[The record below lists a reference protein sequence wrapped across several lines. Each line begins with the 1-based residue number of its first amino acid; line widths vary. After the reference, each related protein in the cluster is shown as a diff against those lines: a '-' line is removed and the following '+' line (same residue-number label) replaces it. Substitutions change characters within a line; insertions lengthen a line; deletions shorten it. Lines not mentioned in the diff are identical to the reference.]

1 MMKRPIIQ
9 LILIQLREF
18 YREPGI
24 LFWAFVF
31 PIAMAWGLGIAF
43 THKIEQKRNIAFIE
57 NITQPDTQFRE
68 VLGKYSKI
76 DSLSNNHEIKY
87 SIRIGNEK
95 IGYTNLRFIPATWEN
110 ATKHLKSGS
119 VLLIIEE
126 KQGKLIYHYDPFS
139 TEAQLTYMQLSSFI
153 NKGVLSESEAE
164 IKPLTQKGSRYIDFL
179 IPGLIAMDLMMS
191 TLWGVSYSLIEK
203 RSKKLLRRMV
213 ATPMKKSS
221 FLFAQLIARLM
232 LNILEALI
240 LFAFAY
246 YYFGFT
252 LEGRFIVLVILYLS
266 GMFCFTGI
274 SILISSRTSNTYIG
288 NGLINALVMP
298 MTVLSGIF
306 FSYHNF
312 PDLIIPYIQA
322 LPLTMLADGLR
333 SIFIEGAGLKEV
345 FLSVIVLSG
354 IGVTTFIA
362 GLKIYKWY

>member
-1 MMKRPIIQ
+1 MRRPIIQ

-43 THKIEQKRNIAFIE
+43 THKIEQKRNIAYIE
-57 NITQPDTQFRE
+57 NAVQPDTQFRKI
-68 VLGKYSKI
+68 LSKYSKI
-76 DSLSNNHEIKY
+76 VTILKTHKVQY
-87 SIRIGNEK
+87 TIRTGNPK
-95 IGYTNLRFIPATWEN
+95 TGFTNFRFMPSTWEN
-110 ATKHLKSGS
+110 AKKLLKSGS
-119 VLLIIEE
+119 VLMILEE
-126 KQGKLIYHYDPFS
+126 KRGKLYYNYDPFS

-153 NKGVLSESEAE
+153 SKGTPIEPEAE

-191 TLWGVSYSLIEK
+191 TMWGISYSLIEK
-203 RSKKLLRRMV
+203 RSKKLLRRMI

-221 FLFAQLIARLM
+221 FLIAQLIARLI
-232 LNILEALI
+232 LNIIEAFI
-240 LFAFAY
+240 LFTFAY

-252 LEGRFIVLVILYLS
+252 LEGSFLVLSLLYMA
-266 GMFCFTGI
+266 GMLCFTGI

-288 NGLINALVMP
+288 TGLINAIVMP
-298 MTVLSGIF
+298 MMVLSGIF

-312 PDLIIPYIQA
+312 PDVIIPYIQA

-333 SIFIEGAGLKEV
+333 SIFIEGAGFNQV
-345 FLSVIVLSG
+345 FLPTLILSA
-354 IGVTTFIA
+354 IGTTTFIA
-362 GLKIYKWY
+362 GLKVYKWY